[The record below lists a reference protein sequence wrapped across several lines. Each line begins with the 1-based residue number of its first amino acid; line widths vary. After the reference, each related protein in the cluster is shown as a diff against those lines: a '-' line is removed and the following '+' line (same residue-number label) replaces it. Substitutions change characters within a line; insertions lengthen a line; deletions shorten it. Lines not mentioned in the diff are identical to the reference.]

1 LCALFTWAYRRRLVN
16 ENPGYF
22 VERMPEPRFQRQIP
36 TPEEMSKIM
45 LAAGPERPLLL
56 VIYHTMAGLMKFC
69 DCGGRM

>member
-1 LCALFTWAYRRRLVN
+1 MDEKSSN
-16 ENPGYF
+16 NPLN
-22 VERMPEPRFQRQIP
+22 

-56 VIYHTMAGLMKFC
+56 VIYHTMAGSMRSC